1 MEVIKTTQPYKL
13 KVNCLPLLEDTNYQ
27 HHYEYDNPKLDILF
41 TLPEEYP
48 VKSHI
53 QFYIETNHPRI
64 AFGTTLSD
72 LKDQINE
79 HIAIFNGEPCMMEII
94 EFTRVSISTCFW
106 SRREGSKY
114 S

>member
-1 MEVIKTTQPYKL
+1 LTNIYTEEMEVIKTTQPYKL

-94 EFTRVSISTCFW
+94 EFTRVSISTCF
-106 SRREGSKY
+106 
-114 S
+114 